1 MKAQALSLSLTIL
14 VPVNVNNHLTLTTSF
29 SQSNLSLFLW
39 ILSSQFS
46 RVSHSFISIFI
57 LFLWFP
63 YWICS
68 PFSLLC
74 HYLLFHWITASKIQT
89 CFATS
94 SSQTKQKT
102 LNPISPL
109 ASPPFCLL
117 SYRTLTVYMVIPF
130 SQFSV
135 LNSRQH
141 GCGNITR
148 PNLLLLWWASISMHH
163 YSFSLEFWAV
173 KQTHLCPQS
182 QYKTPSSAL
191 DILILS
197 IL

>member
-1 MKAQALSLSLTIL
+1 MKAQSTVLKLTLL
-14 VPVNVNNHLTLTTSF
+14 VPVNINNHLTLTTSF

-74 HYLLFHWITASKIQT
+74 YYLLFHWITASKIQT
-89 CFATS
+89 CSATS
-94 SSQTKQKT
+94 SPQTKQKT
-102 LNPISPL
+102 PLNPISPL
-109 ASPPFCLL
+109 ASPPFSVC
-117 SYRTLTVYMVIPF
+117 SHNRTLTVYMVIPF
-130 SQFSV
+130 PQFSV
-135 LNSRQH
+135 LNSSQH

-148 PNLLLLWWASISMHH
+148 PNKSSFMMGKHLHTPFLFLPWLLSRQAGTSMSSIT
-163 YSFSLEFWAV
+163 V
-173 KQTHLCPQS
+173 
-182 QYKTPSSAL
+182 
-191 DILILS
+191 
-197 IL
+197 